1 MKRFAIA
8 LSLVALV
15 ALSACAPGNAVD
27 NNKADS
33 AFYRSSH
40 K

>member
-15 ALSACAPGNAVD
+15 ALSACAPGNAM
-27 NNKADS
+27 NKADG

>member
-15 ALSACAPGNAVD
+15 ALSACAPGKATNG
-27 NNKADS
+27 KADG

>member
-15 ALSACAPGNAVD
+15 ALSACAPGSAVGS
-27 NNKADS
+27 KADG